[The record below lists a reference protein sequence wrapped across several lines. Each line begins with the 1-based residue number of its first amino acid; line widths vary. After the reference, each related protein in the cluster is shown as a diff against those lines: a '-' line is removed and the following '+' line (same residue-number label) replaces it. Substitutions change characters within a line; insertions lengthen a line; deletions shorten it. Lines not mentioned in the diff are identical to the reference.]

1 MAKKRAPKSRPR
13 AAAVIGALL
22 GVACLVVASAAA
34 LRSPGPSG
42 ASTTRG
48 ANRLSTSEPK
58 VVRARA
64 SVAVASRVES
74 GPGATAAGDAAGWH
88 YDAVVRRN
96 LFMPLATSE
105 AAGKPG
111 ALPPLKPMPLDAFQ
125 LREIGPAD
133 GGSAAAAPS
142 PPAWIY
148 AGYATVNGSPMAIV
162 EKSDTKQGEFLTVG
176 QTLDGATVSGITPQA
191 IKLTRGAETTELR
204 ISDAFTATPL
214 NEPPKPQAAPGQDRR
229 GRGGFPGG
237 GGGSFFRQMMPA
249 LRDNPELADQARR
262 FMETLARTNQAGSG
276 DRPGPASE
284 GGPQGGQP

>member
-13 AAAVIGALL
+13 AVAVIGALL

-34 LRSPGPSG
+34 LRSSGPSG
-42 ASTTRG
+42 ASTTRD
-48 ANRLSTSEPK
+48 ANRRSTSELK
-58 VVRARA
+58 ARA
-64 SVAVASRVES
+64 SVASRVES
-74 GPGATAAGDAAGWH
+74 GRGATAAGDAAGWH

-111 ALPPLKPMPLDAFQ
+111 ALPPLSPMPVDAFQ
-125 LREIGPAD
+125 LREIAPAD
-133 GGSAAAAPS
+133 GAATATAPP

-148 AGYATVNGSPMAIV
+148 AGYATVNGNPMAIV
-162 EKSDTKQGEFLTVG
+162 EKSDTKQGEFLTLG
-176 QTLDGATVSGITPQA
+176 QTLDGATVSGISPQA
-191 IKLTRGAETTELR
+191 IKLTRGAETTEMK

-237 GGGSFFRQMMPA
+237 GGGSFLRRMMPA

-262 FMETLARTNQAGSG
+262 FMETLAQTNQAGSG
-276 DRPGPASE
+276 DRPGPASV